1 MNTQSNELTT
11 PELLATST
19 TLSGIP
25 SSLPSVISID
35 GDLNDVSTVWE
46 SDDLTSGTTDRTS
59 SNGDVEAEDGSTVPT
74 AHTND
79 AAITLTEQTRP
90 HTSSTDATEEAGVT
104 HGTSGLTVSDS
115 YADATTL
122 PSVNDTNS
130 DDITTY
136 VTISQSG
143 STEHD
148 STIESEHVTPDLT
161 SDFTTN
167 LPGDFTTNPP
177 GDSTINMTIDST
189 RDFTAHLTTDY
200 TSGGFT
206 DVDITS
212 PSVQLTEGY
221 TTIAETSSDL
231 SKSHQMEILYLQ

>member
-19 TLSGIP
+19 TPSGIP
-25 SSLPSVISID
+25 FSSPSVSSID
-35 GDLNDVSTVWE
+35 GDLNDVSTVRE
-46 SDDLTSGTTDRTS
+46 SDDITSGTTDRTS

-79 AAITLTEQTRP
+79 ADITLTEQTRS

-122 PSVNDTNS
+122 PSVNNTNS

-148 STIESEHVTPDLT
+148 STIENEHVTPDLT

-167 LPGDFTTNPP
+167 LPGD
-177 GDSTINMTIDST
+177 STINMTIDST
-189 RDFTAHLTTDY
+189 SDSIAHLTTDY

-206 DVDITS
+206 DS

-221 TTIAETSSDL
+221 TTIAETLSDL